1 MFEHWTSEKHL
12 ATGKY
17 TSLSG
22 SAAKSPPSDPEKW
35 DMKWEDERVQNLL
48 DNIGYSLSLRI
59 VWLGKFL
66 TFFGQ
71 LVTQLFKGPYRVR
84 NFVKQ
89 MEVVGQ
95 QSLVIVLLS
104 AVAIGGAF
112 ALQVA
117 GVFSVFKAETL
128 VGGISSL
135 SFSRELASIITGSL
149 LAGRAGSAMTAEIA
163 TMRIHEQLDAMEAM
177 GVNPVQYL
185 VIPRVVAATIMTPIL
200 TGFFIIAST
209 FGSFLVGTIVFR
221 IDPGVYKAN
230 IFFMTQVS
238 DIMQGLQKG
247 TAFGL
252 AYSSICCWYGL
263 GCKGGAKG
271 VGRAT
276 TNAVIASLLAMLVI
290 DFIITFLQL
299 G

>member
-1 MFEHWTSEKHL
+1 MQS
-12 ATGKY
+12 
-17 TSLSG
+17 SLN
-22 SAAKSPPSDPEKW
+22 E
-35 DMKWEDERVQNLL
+35 M
-48 DNIGYSLSLRI
+48 GYRLSLRI
-59 VWLGKFL
+59 VWLGKFVQFL
-66 TFFGQ
+66 GELIRQ
-71 LVTQLFKGPYRVR
+71 SGRGPYRIR

-89 MEVVGQ
+89 MELVGQ
-95 QSLVIVLLS
+95 QSLWIVLIS

-185 VIPRVVAATIMTPIL
+185 VVPRVVAATIMTPVL
-200 TGFFIIAST
+200 TGFFIIASIV
-209 FGSFLVGTIVFR
+209 GSFFVGTIVFR

-230 IFFMTQVS
+230 IFTMTQFS

-252 AYSSICCWYGL
+252 AYSTICCWNQ
-263 GCKGGAKG
+263 C
-271 VGRAT
+271 RDC
-276 TNAVIASLLAMLVI
+276 LAACDARSRLYHHLYSVELAY
-290 DFIITFLQL
+290 D
-299 G
+299 